1 MVGAISIQLKREEA
15 YLASRK
21 QLQKLIALYRVMTGE
36 TELDPRKIAEF
47 AVKKGVDLPR
57 PKDPLEIL
65 AKEISSAAREELRK
79 DEVTKR
85 PYRAY
90 HSLPIEHPDGQT
102 SFVFVDIEDA
112 TRPQMHR
119 SLNKRREQMVGDAV
133 HLIYDADRWNSQ
145 HPDVE
150 PIQIALDFAPDVD
163 WRKAADDVDEGE
175 EEEKKDDKEDNKK
188 P

>member
-1 MVGAISIQLKREEA
+1 M
-15 YLASRK
+15 ASK
-21 QLQKLIALYRVMTGE
+21 KLLQKIIALYRLETGE
-36 TELDPRKIAEF
+36 TELDPKKIAAF
-47 AVKKGVDLPR
+47 AVKHGVELPR

-65 AKEISSAAREELRK
+65 AHEISVAAREELRR
-79 DEVTKR
+79 DENTKK

-90 HSLPIEHPDGQT
+90 HSLPIHHPDGQT

-119 SLNKRREQMVGDAV
+119 SLNRRREQMIGDAV
-133 HLIYDADRWNSQ
+133 RLIYDADRWNSQ

-150 PIQIALDFAPDVD
+150 PIQIPLDFGPDVE
-163 WRKAADDVDEGE
+163 WRKASDNPEDEDE
-175 EEEKKDDKEDNKK
+175 E